1 MPRGGKRIGAGR
13 KPDPPEVKEAKRL
26 ARNVVK
32 AERQRALH
40 AAAKRGEPLPVAP
53 ARKAAQVV
61 PLRVAA
67 AANPEKPPVDVADE
81 VRAANA
87 SMSPLDYCL
96 MVMRDPR
103 AETARR
109 DRMALRALD
118 VLHPPAKSA
127 SAPFAA
133 PSADDA
139 PGKRAEQQRA
149 ASAVAGG
156 SRLRPLAPPPGVGGL
171 TPKT

>member
-67 AANPEKPPVDVADE
+67 AANPEKPPADVADE

-96 MVMRDPR
+96 MVMRDPQ

-109 DRMALRALD
+109 DRMALKALD
-118 VLHPPAKSA
+118 ILHAPARPA
-127 SAPFAA
+127 APTAG

-156 SRLRPLAPPPGVGGL
+156 SRLRPLAPPPGVGGSA
-171 TPKT
+171 PKT